1 MNKEHR
7 TALKAMV
14 FAQAF
19 VEALDDFK
27 GSNHFKQQLKRKG
40 KMFGAEVEYF
50 LDSTYGGGSTDTNII
65 HLMEACQNAIEDI
78 VNHQVELEEHQLNLQ
93 YQLK

>member
-1 MNKEHR
+1 MKEEHK

-27 GSNHFKQQLKRKG
+27 GTNHFKQQLKRKG
-40 KMFGAEVEYF
+40 KMFGAEVECF

-65 HLMEACQNAIEDI
+65 HLMDECQNAIEDI
-78 VNHQVELEEHQLNLQ
+78 INNQVELVE
-93 YQLK
+93 

>member
-1 MNKEHR
+1 MKEEHK

-14 FAQAF
+14 FSQAF

-40 KMFGAEVEYF
+40 NMFGAEVERF

-65 HLMEACQNAIEDI
+65 HLMEECQNAIESVID
-78 VNHQVELEEHQLNLQ
+78 NQVELVE
-93 YQLK
+93 

>member
-1 MNKEHR
+1 MKEEHK

-27 GSNHFKQQLKRKG
+27 GTSHFKQQLKRKG
-40 KMFGAEVEYF
+40 NMFGVELERF
-50 LDSTYGGGSTDTNII
+50 LESTYGGGNTDSNIL

-78 VNHQVELEEHQLNLQ
+78 IDSQVELVE
-93 YQLK
+93 

>member
-1 MNKEHR
+1 MKEEHK

-19 VEALDDFK
+19 VETLDDFK
-27 GSNHFKQQLKRKG
+27 GTSHFKQQLKRKG
-40 KMFGAEVEYF
+40 NMFGVELERF
-50 LDSTYGGGSTDTNII
+50 LESTYGGGNTDSNIL

-78 VNHQVELEEHQLNLQ
+78 IDKQVELVE
-93 YQLK
+93 

>member
-1 MNKEHR
+1 MKEEHK

-27 GSNHFKQQLKRKG
+27 GTNHFKQQLKRKSN
-40 KMFGAEVEYF
+40 MFGIEVERF

-65 HLMEACQNAIEDI
+65 HLMEECQNALESVID
-78 VNHQVELEEHQLNLQ
+78 NQVELVE
-93 YQLK
+93 

>member
-1 MNKEHR
+1 MKEEHK

-40 KMFGAEVEYF
+40 NMFGVELERF
-50 LDSTYGGGSTDTNII
+50 LESTYGGGNTDSNIL
-65 HLMEACQNAIEDI
+65 HLMEACQNAIESI
-78 VNHQVELEEHQLNLQ
+78 INNQVELVE
-93 YQLK
+93 

>member
-1 MNKEHR
+1 MKEEHKI
-7 TALKAMV
+7 ALRSMV

-40 KMFGAEVEYF
+40 NMFGIEVERF

-65 HLMEACQNAIEDI
+65 HLMEACQNAIEAIIDE
-78 VNHQVELEEHQLNLQ
+78 QVELVE
-93 YQLK
+93 

>member
-19 VEALDDFK
+19 VEVLDDFK

-40 KMFGAEVEYF
+40 NMFGAEVERF
-50 LDSTYGGGSTDTNII
+50 LDSTYSGGSTDTNII
-65 HLMEACQNAIEDI
+65 HLMDECQNAIEDI
-78 VNHQVELEEHQLNLQ
+78 INNQVESVE
-93 YQLK
+93 

>member
-1 MNKEHR
+1 MKEEHK

-19 VEALDDFK
+19 IEALDDFK
-27 GSNHFKQQLKRKG
+27 GTNHFKQQLKRKG
-40 KMFGAEVEYF
+40 NMFGIEVERF

-65 HLMEACQNAIEDI
+65 HLMEECQNAVESVID
-78 VNHQVELEEHQLNLQ
+78 NQVELVE
-93 YQLK
+93 

>member
-1 MNKEHR
+1 MKEEHK

-27 GSNHFKQQLKRKG
+27 GTSHFKQQLKRKG
-40 KMFGAEVEYF
+40 NMFGAEVEYF
-50 LDSTYGGGSTDTNII
+50 LDSTYGGGSTDTNIF

-78 VNHQVELEEHQLNLQ
+78 IDKQVDLVE
-93 YQLK
+93 

>member
-1 MNKEHR
+1 MKEEHK

-27 GSNHFKQQLKRKG
+27 GTNHFKQQLKRKG
-40 KMFGAEVEYF
+40 NMFGIEVERF

-65 HLMEACQNAIEDI
+65 HLMEECQGAIESVID
-78 VNHQVELEEHQLNLQ
+78 NQVDLVE
-93 YQLK
+93 

>member
-1 MNKEHR
+1 MKEEHK

-27 GSNHFKQQLKRKG
+27 GTNHFKQQLKRKG
-40 KMFGAEVEYF
+40 NMFGIEVERF
-50 LDSTYGGGSTDTNII
+50 LDSTYSGGSTDTNII
-65 HLMEACQNAIEDI
+65 HLMEECQNAVESVID
-78 VNHQVELEEHQLNLQ
+78 NQVELVE
-93 YQLK
+93 

>member
-1 MNKEHR
+1 MKEEHK

-27 GSNHFKQQLKRKG
+27 GTNYFKQQLKRKG
-40 KMFGAEVEYF
+40 NMFGAEVERF

-65 HLMEACQNAIEDI
+65 HLMEECQNAVEYVID
-78 VNHQVELEEHQLNLQ
+78 NQVELVE
-93 YQLK
+93 

>member
-1 MNKEHR
+1 MKEEHK

-19 VEALDDFK
+19 VETLDDFK
-27 GSNHFKQQLKRKG
+27 GTNHFKQQLKRKG

-50 LDSTYGGGSTDTNII
+50 LDSTYGGGSTDSNIL

-78 VNHQVELEEHQLNLQ
+78 IDKQVYLVE
-93 YQLK
+93 

>member
-1 MNKEHR
+1 MKEEHK

-40 KMFGAEVEYF
+40 NMFGVELERF
-50 LDSTYGGGSTDTNII
+50 LESTYGGGNTDSNIL

-78 VNHQVELEEHQLNLQ
+78 IDSQVELVE
-93 YQLK
+93 

>member
-27 GSNHFKQQLKRKG
+27 STNHFKQQLKRKG
-40 KMFGAEVEYF
+40 NMFGIEVERF
-50 LDSTYGGGSTDTNII
+50 LDSTYDGGSTDTNII
-65 HLMEACQNAIEDI
+65 HLMEECQNALESVID
-78 VNHQVELEEHQLNLQ
+78 NQVELVE
-93 YQLK
+93 

>member
-1 MNKEHR
+1 MKEEHK

-19 VEALDDFK
+19 VESLDDFK
-27 GSNHFKQQLKRKG
+27 GTNHFKQQLKRKG

-50 LDSTYGGGSTDTNII
+50 LDSTYGGGSTDSNII
-65 HLMEACQNAIEDI
+65 HLMDECQSAIEDI
-78 VNHQVELEEHQLNLQ
+78 INNQVELVE
-93 YQLK
+93 

>member
-1 MNKEHR
+1 MKEEHK

-27 GSNHFKQQLKRKG
+27 GTSHFKQQLKRKG
-40 KMFGAEVEYF
+40 NMFGVELERF
-50 LDSTYGGGSTDTNII
+50 LDSTYGGGNTDSNIL

-78 VNHQVELEEHQLNLQ
+78 IDSQVELVE
-93 YQLK
+93 

>member
-1 MNKEHR
+1 
-7 TALKAMV
+7 MV

-27 GSNHFKQQLKRKG
+27 GTNHFKQQLKRKG
-40 KMFGAEVEYF
+40 NMFGIEVERF

-65 HLMEACQNAIEDI
+65 HLMEECQNAVESVID
-78 VNHQVELEEHQLNLQ
+78 NQVELVE
-93 YQLK
+93 

>member
-1 MNKEHR
+1 MKEEHK

-19 VEALDDFK
+19 VETLDDFK
-27 GSNHFKQQLKRKG
+27 GTNHFKQQLKRKG

-50 LDSTYGGGSTDTNII
+50 LDSTYGGGSTDSNIL

-78 VNHQVELEEHQLNLQ
+78 IDKQVDLVE
-93 YQLK
+93 

>member
-1 MNKEHR
+1 MNKEHK

-14 FAQAF
+14 FAWW
-19 VEALDDFK
+19 
-27 GSNHFKQQLKRKG
+27 
-40 KMFGAEVEYF
+40 
-50 LDSTYGGGSTDTNII
+50 GSTDTNII

>member
-1 MNKEHR
+1 MKEEHK

-14 FAQAF
+14 FTQAF
-19 VEALDDFK
+19 VETLDDFK
-27 GSNHFKQQLKRKG
+27 GTNHFKQQLKRKG

-65 HLMEACQNAIEDI
+65 HLMDECQNAIEDI
-78 VNHQVELEEHQLNLQ
+78 INNQVELVE
-93 YQLK
+93 

>member
-1 MNKEHR
+1 MKEEHK

-27 GSNHFKQQLKRKG
+27 GTSHFKQQLKRKG
-40 KMFGAEVEYF
+40 NMFGVELERF
-50 LDSTYGGGSTDTNII
+50 LESTYGGGSTDTNII

-78 VNHQVELEEHQLNLQ
+78 IDSQVELVE
-93 YQLK
+93 

>member
-1 MNKEHR
+1 MKEEHK

-27 GSNHFKQQLKRKG
+27 GTSHFKQQLKRKG
-40 KMFGAEVEYF
+40 NMFGVELERF

-78 VNHQVELEEHQLNLQ
+78 IDSQVELVE
-93 YQLK
+93 

>member
-1 MNKEHR
+1 MKEEHK

-40 KMFGAEVEYF
+40 NMFGIEVERF

-65 HLMEACQNAIEDI
+65 HLMEACQNALESVID
-78 VNHQVELEEHQLNLQ
+78 NHVELVE
-93 YQLK
+93 

>member
-1 MNKEHR
+1 MKEEHK

-27 GSNHFKQQLKRKG
+27 GTNHFKQQLKRKG
-40 KMFGAEVEYF
+40 NMFGAEVERF

-65 HLMEACQNAIEDI
+65 HLMDECQNAIEDI
-78 VNHQVELEEHQLNLQ
+78 INNQVESVE
-93 YQLK
+93 